1 MQVRD
6 STKELLDPE
15 GLEFPTLEALKMGVL
30 VGARD
35 LMSGDV
41 LRGQIDFSSRID
53 AEDESGAVVYTL
65 PFGDALQVI
74 DDRPRGSAAAA

>member
-15 GLEFPTLEALKMGVL
+15 GVEFPTLEALRKGVL
-30 VGARD
+30 LGARD

-41 LRGQIDFSSRID
+41 LRGLIDFSSRID
-53 AEDESGAVVYTL
+53 AEDESGAIIYTL
-65 PFGDALQVI
+65 PFSDALHII
-74 DDRPRGSAAAA
+74 DDHPLVSAAAA